1 MKLTSYLSDNKIDEK
16 AFGAQLGVS
25 EFAVRKWRYGQRVP
39 NVATIQLISEITG
52 GKVGFPDWLVDQ
64 ARAS

>member
-1 MKLTSYLSDNKIDEK
+1 MKLTSYLSDKKIDEK
-16 AFGAQLGVS
+16 SFGALLGVS

-39 NVATIQLISEITG
+39 SVSTIHRIAEITG
-52 GKVGFPDWLVDQ
+52 GEVGFHDWLAPQ

>member
-39 NVATIQLISEITG
+39 SVETIQRISEITG
-52 GKVGFPDWLVDQ
+52 GEVGFTDWLVEQ